1 MKRPVL
7 VAIFAALTAI
17 FLAPPPSSWP
27 QSGSDAKLIEAAKK
41 EREVVWYTTTS
52 LETSNVI
59 ADRFQKRYPF
69 IKLVFYRTGVA
80 PLTSR
85 ILLEARAGKYEW
97 DVVSGGGELFIP
109 IMERGLIAQYR
120 SPETKTIDED
130 LIDKQGYWTA
140 YTVTTFVLG
149 FNKKLVG
156 QQDVPKTYE
165 ALLEPKWKGQKIGV
179 DTSAGILHGL
189 LPVWG
194 KEKAVGYF
202 RRLAAQETVPKESTS
217 LMVQLLSA
225 GEMPIAIGSA
235 HLYELFGRKGAPVD
249 WVALEPAVVRVV
261 PTMLGA
267 KARHPNGA
275 KLLYDFLIGKE
286 GQEIIRSFNRPS
298 VRRDVLPDPPRLL
311 QGYKRVMMYPELY
324 KNLPETQRLYNEI
337 FNLR

>member
-1 MKRPVL
+1 M
-7 VAIFAALTAI
+7 
-17 FLAPPPSSWP
+17 
-27 QSGSDAKLIEAAKK
+27 
-41 EREVVWYTTTS
+41 
-52 LETSNVI
+52 I
-59 ADRFQKRYPF
+59 ADRFQKKYPF
-69 IKLVFYRTGVA
+69 IKLIFYRTGVA

-97 DVVSGGGELFIP
+97 DVASGGGELFIP
-109 IMERGLIAQYR
+109 IMDRGLIAQYR

-130 LIDKQGYWTA
+130 LVDKQGYWTA

-149 FNKKLVG
+149 FNKKLVR

-165 ALLEPKWKGQKIGV
+165 ALLEAKWKGQKIGV
-179 DTSAGILHGL
+179 DASAGILHGL

-194 KEKAVGYF
+194 KERAVAYF
-202 RRLAAQETVPKESTS
+202 RQLAAQEPVPKESTS

-261 PTMLGA
+261 PAMLGA
-267 KARHPNGA
+267 KARHPNAA
-275 KLLYDFLIGKE
+275 KLMYDFLIGRE

-324 KNLPETQRLYNEI
+324 KNLPETQKLYNEI
-337 FNLR
+337 FALR

>member
-1 MKRPVL
+1 MKRSTL
-7 VAIFAALTAI
+7 VAFFCSLVVSLQ
-17 FLAPPPSSWP
+17 FGPRLSWP
-27 QSGSDAKLIEAAKK
+27 QSGPDPKLIEAAKK

-59 ADRFQKRYPF
+59 GDRFQKKYPF
-69 IKLVFYRTGVA
+69 IKLIFYRTGVA

-97 DVVSGGGELFIP
+97 DVASGGGELFIP
-109 IMERGLIAQYR
+109 IMDRGLIAQYR

-130 LIDKQGYWTA
+130 LVDKQGYWTA

-149 FNKKLVG
+149 FNKKLVR

-165 ALLEPKWKGQKIGV
+165 ALLEAKWKGQKIGV
-179 DTSAGILHGL
+179 DASAGILHGL

-194 KEKAVGYF
+194 KERAVAYF
-202 RRLAAQETVPKESTS
+202 RQLAAQEPVPKESTS

-261 PTMLGA
+261 PAMLGA
-267 KARHPNGA
+267 KARHPNAA
-275 KLLYDFLIGKE
+275 KLMYDFLIGRE

-324 KNLPETQRLYNEI
+324 KNLPETQKLYNEI
-337 FNLR
+337 FALR